1 MNIVIFGPPGAG
13 KGTQSN
19 FIVRKFNLHQL
30 STGELLRSEIKNK
43 TKLGQDIS
51 SIINSGNLVS
61 NEIVSDLIEKY
72 ITNKDYQHRLI
83 FDGYPRNLIQAK
95 NLEKLLSKNGQ
106 KIGIV
111 LKLSVRLEIIKKRI
125 MERKQQE
132 ERVDDDDK
140 VAVKRFEMYEKNIAP
155 VIDFYKQSN
164 LLTIVN
170 GEKSVAEINSEISDL
185 IETIKGSMAQA
196 SKSRK
201 EYSLNDIYVYLL
213 NDMSTSDNSE
223 PVSIPSVLDLI
234 KDLLPEHLMQEVDSI
249 YIGEFDTF
257 KERNINAFYDSGAIY
272 VSNVQENIKD
282 MADDII
288 HEFAHSLESKF
299 GSLIYSDP
307 RRASRLIALLA
318 DGNSGSSLTSLL
330 PQDKESQIAL

>member
-95 NLEKLLSKNGQ
+95 NLEKLLSENGQ

-185 IETIKGSMAQA
+185 IDALKG
-196 SKSRK
+196 
-201 EYSLNDIYVYLL
+201 
-213 NDMSTSDNSE
+213 
-223 PVSIPSVLDLI
+223 
-234 KDLLPEHLMQEVDSI
+234 
-249 YIGEFDTF
+249 
-257 KERNINAFYDSGAIY
+257 
-272 VSNVQENIKD
+272 
-282 MADDII
+282 
-288 HEFAHSLESKF
+288 
-299 GSLIYSDP
+299 
-307 RRASRLIALLA
+307 
-318 DGNSGSSLTSLL
+318 
-330 PQDKESQIAL
+330 